1 VKKIIVFYGII
12 LAVLV
17 VALRIIEYNYLM
29 RNLTIE
35 IYVGVIAVFFTFI
48 GIWLGV
54 KLINKPRPDI
64 LSSYENFEI
73 NRETLKSL
81 GISEREKEV
90 LWAMA
95 QGLSNKEIA
104 AKLFVSLNTIK
115 THSTN
120 LYGKL
125 NVSRR
130 TQAIQKARNLNL
142 IP

>member
-1 VKKIIVFYGII
+1 MKKIIVFYGII

-130 TQAIQKARNLNL
+130 TQAIQKARKLNL

>member
-130 TQAIQKARNLNL
+130 TQAIQKARKLNL

>member
-64 LSSYENFEI
+64 LSNYENFEI

-130 TQAIQKARNLNL
+130 TQAIQKARKLNL